1 MTKEEIKAALT
12 SAQPV
17 KIILTEEEEAET
29 INVVFGG
36 DRATADEYKAKA
48 ITVFQEALDS
58 RLDQILEEARLLLE
72 QREEQLAD
80 LQNIALDL
88 LKDKIIER
96 MTPRLSLLQ
105 REKLKSYAV
114 SWEVDLLG
122 AADPF
127 GEFGMR
133 VEKFAND
140 MFRRPLAS
148 PTWIDELN
156 GIDEYVIEAAD
167 PSVEQAVHFSHWLN
181 GRAK

>member
-1 MTKEEIKAALT
+1 MTNEDIRAALKGAEPVRIELTEKEEAKVI
-12 SAQPV
+12 
-17 KIILTEEEEAET
+17 EA
-29 INVVFGG
+29 VFGG
-36 DRATADEYKAKA
+36 DRTVAEDLKSKATLL
-48 ITVFQEALDS
+48 FQEALDR
-58 RLDQILEEARLLLE
+58 RLHQILDEARLLLK
-72 QREEQLAD
+72 QREEQLSD
-80 LQNIALDL
+80 LQHIALEL

-140 MFRRPLAS
+140 MLPRRAAS
-148 PTWIDELN
+148 SLWNDEVS

-167 PSVEQAVHFSHWLN
+167 PSVEQAVHFSYWLN